1 MRATRAV
8 GAGRRP
14 GSGADRVDLESERGS
29 LRGFERITVGRAEIL
44 ARTEA
49 VPWSRHAVMEYGT
62 LYQAA
67 VHAADRTLHGRGPV
81 PVLPNPEGP
90 GPQWAIRRYYR
101 GGLMRP
107 LGDRFLRIGR
117 SRSFVEAEISAK
129 IEELGFTTP
138 RVVAAAVYP
147 SGIVYRADLVT
158 EFVPHVG
165 TLADVLFGE
174 HDPPRSMKGG
184 DLRREVLT
192 CTAGLI
198 QRMSRS
204 GIRHR
209 DFNAE
214 NILIAR
220 DASGV
225 HAILV
230 DLDRC
235 GVAEPRRPVDAGTLR
250 RRLARSIRKL
260 ERTRARPGDEGEKP
274 LTHDEMNR
282 LLCGGEGS

>member
-1 MRATRAV
+1 MRATLAFRA
-8 GAGRRP
+8 GRP
-14 GSGADRVDLESERGS
+14 GSDTDRVGLESERQCP
-29 LRGFERITVGRAEIL
+29 LGFERITVGRAEIL

-67 VHAADRTLHGRGPV
+67 LHSADRTLHGRGPV
-81 PVLPNPEGP
+81 PILPNPEGP
-90 GPQWAIRRYYR
+90 GPPWAIRRYYR

-107 LGDRFLRIGR
+107 LGDRFLRAGR
-117 SRSFVEAEISAK
+117 PRSFVEAEISAK
-129 IEELGFTTP
+129 IEELGFPTP

-147 SGIVYRADLVT
+147 SGIVYRADMVT
-158 EFVPHVG
+158 ELVPHVG

-174 HDPPRSMKGG
+174 DDPSGTTKDG
-184 DLRREVLT
+184 DKRREALAST
-192 CTAGLI
+192 SELI
-198 QRMSRS
+198 KRMSRS

-220 DASGV
+220 DALGV
-225 HAILV
+225 HATLV

-235 GVAEPRRPVDAGTLR
+235 GVVGPRRPVDAGTLR

-260 ERTRARPGDEGEKP
+260 ERTRARPRDEGEKP

-282 LLCGGEGS
+282 LLRGGEGS